1 MGGAVGE
8 ADIQERREFGDRP
21 HRTRRLRLGIAPT
34 GVRTVA
40 PRTTDRTFW
49 IHTGLCVDS

>member
-1 MGGAVGE
+1 MVDAVGE
-8 ADIQERREFGDRP
+8 ASIGERREFGDRP
-21 HRTRRLRLGIAPT
+21 HRTHRLRLGIAPT
-34 GVRTVA
+34 GVRAVA